1 MGTGMA
7 GKRAA
12 APPLQALLDDDEHVA
27 STAVEF
33 STVVLRKVRQRLRAF
48 VLFPVSCW
56 GALERPPGWG
66 R

>member
-27 STAVEF
+27 STAELNDLLD
-33 STVVLRKVRQRLRAF
+33 TAAADRAF
-48 VLFPVSCW
+48 TAAV
-56 GALERPPGWG
+56 AYATPGG
-66 R
+66 